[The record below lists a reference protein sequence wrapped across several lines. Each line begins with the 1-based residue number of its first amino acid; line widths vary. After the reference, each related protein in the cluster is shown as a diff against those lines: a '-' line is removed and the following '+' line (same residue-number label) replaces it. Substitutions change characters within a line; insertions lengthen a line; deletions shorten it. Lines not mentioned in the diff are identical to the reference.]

1 MSRGKKLGVLC
12 GILAAVILTLVLVS
26 RLPGQRDKE
35 EGTEILTIPTDK
47 ITSVSWEYAGEKL
60 HFANHGDVWVC
71 PEQDTFPVD
80 SALLETMMG
89 QLETENMFCNLE
101 MKTIWTDRLM
111 PSGTG
116 KCS

>member
-47 ITSVSWEYAGEKL
+47 ITSVSWEYAG
-60 HFANHGDVWVC
+60 
-71 PEQDTFPVD
+71 
-80 SALLETMMG
+80 
-89 QLETENMFCNLE
+89 
-101 MKTIWTDRLM
+101 
-111 PSGTG
+111 
-116 KCS
+116 

>member
-60 HFANHGDVWVC
+60 HFAKHGDVWVC

-89 QLETENMFCNLE
+89 QLESIRSGSCSSYSVGFGRQRICSA
-101 MKTIWTDRLM
+101 IW
-111 PSGTG
+111 
-116 KCS
+116 K